1 MSPTPCLLRPCV
13 LWFTGFSGAGK
24 TTIATTLQALLQ
36 QQSCDT
42 FLLDGDQVRTG
53 LCSDLGFSEE
63 DRYENIRRI
72 GEVAKLFCE
81 AGKLVIVTTIS
92 PFRKMREDVRARMGE
107 DKFVEVFI
115 NTPLSL
121 CEQRDPKGLYRKA
134 RSGQI
139 THFTGI
145 DSPYEP
151 PLAPEISLPTDAQP
165 ATASAQQIINFLIGQ
180 GYLRSG
186 IVTCT
191 AESPLQNNRQ

>member
-24 TTIATTLQALLQ
+24 TTIATTLQTLLQ
-36 QQSCDT
+36 QQACDT

-92 PFRKMREDVRARMGE
+92 PFRKMREDVRTRMGE

-151 PLAPEISLPTDAQP
+151 PLMPEISLPTDAQP
-165 ATASAQQIINFLIGQ
+165 AATSAQQIIDYLTVR
-180 GYLRSG
+180 GYLRNS
-186 IVTCT
+186 IPATK
-191 AESPLQNNRQ
+191 